1 MTSSDAIQIPFDNLY
16 GEIGAIVGE
25 QLRKG
30 TISGVDFEE
39 EVFNLFSR
47 GVRNGF
53 G

>member
-1 MTSSDAIQIPFDNLY
+1 MTSSDAIQILFDNLC
-16 GEIGAIVGE
+16 GEVGAIVGE

-39 EVFNLFSR
+39 EVSDLFSR
-47 GVRNGF
+47 GVWDGF